1 MAQDAPSSLDVRGPF
16 PLGRFWRSPW
26 GLLFLVLLVVGT
38 SYALMRRA
46 SYVYR
51 TSEGPIFGTFYHV
64 KYNFSSSLDEAILEE
79 LQRVDSSLSLF
90 NPQSTLSRIN
100 RNETDAADEMLTA
113 VFETARKVS
122 GATDGAFD
130 ITVAPLV
137 NAWGF
142 GFKTDSLP
150 SRQHVDSLRA
160 LVGYKQVSL
169 KNGKI
174 KKARPDIML
183 DLGAIAKGF
192 AVDRVA
198 QMLRKRGVRDY
209 MIEIGG
215 EIVVSGKNAAGKKW
229 AIGVEKPIDNA
240 DGVSD
245 QLQAM
250 LALSHG
256 ALATSGNYHNFYIK
270 DGHKYAHTI
279 DPRTGFPVEHGMLS
293 ASVYA
298 PNCATA
304 DAYATALMVL
314 GVEGAEKVLSVNK
327 QLEIYLIYEEDG
339 EQKEYRSAGWDA
351 LLQPAENR

>member
-1 MAQDAPSSLDVRGPF
+1 LKKLSTK
-16 PLGRFWRSPW
+16 SPW
-26 GLLFLVLLVVGT
+26 GLGLLLLLIVGT

-46 SYVYR
+46 SYVYH
-51 TSEGPIFGTFYHV
+51 TAEGPIFGTFYHI
-64 KYNFSSSLDEAILEE
+64 KYNFSSSLDDAILEE

-100 RNETDAADEMLTA
+100 RGETDAADAMLTE

-122 GATDGAFD
+122 DATDGAFD

-150 SRQHVDSLRA
+150 SSERIDSLRA

-169 KNGKI
+169 RNGKI
-174 KKARPDIML
+174 KKARPDVML
-183 DLGAIAKGF
+183 DLGAVAKGF

-198 QMLRKRGVRDY
+198 QMLRKHGVRDY
-209 MIEIGG
+209 MVEIGG
-215 EIVVSGKNAAGKKW
+215 EIVVSGKNAAGEKW
-229 AIGVEKPIDNA
+229 AIGVERPVDNA
-240 DGVSD
+240 LAVNDS
-245 QLQAM
+245 LQAT
-250 LALSHG
+250 LALTRG

-270 DGHKYAHTI
+270 DGKKYAHTI
-279 DPRTGFPVEHGMLS
+279 DPRTGYPAESGMLS

-298 PNCATA
+298 PNCSTA

-314 GVEGAEKVLSVNK
+314 GVEGAEKVLATNK
-327 QLEIYLIYEEDG
+327 QLEIYLIYEEYG
-339 EQKEYRSAGWDA
+339 EQKEYCSAGWDA
-351 LLQPAENR
+351 LLQPSENR